1 MKRSILLIL
10 IILALLL
17 TACGAP
23 AAPEAPKISKVP
35 TPEPVAA
42 PEPPDEPEPA
52 EPVEASEPFPC
63 GLVGIAMP
71 TEDLQRWYQDGNL
84 IKEQLEALG
93 YEVDLEYAQN
103 DPDLQIAQLE
113 DMIAN
118 GAKVLIISP
127 IDDYSLENVLDAA
140 KEAGAKVIAYDRMI
154 WGPDAVSYFC
164 EHDIFRAG
172 QLQGQ
177 YVVDQLDL
185 DHAEG
190 KVFNIEFL
198 SGDPLDGNVCGYFGY
213 EVAALLPYADKLN
226 VPSSEYPISD
236 ICFSYIDFS
245 VKDWDTDIAE
255 AKMADTLDKFYS
267 NGEPLDAIICMN
279 DSTAQ
284 GAARALEQ
292 HDHGTYPIITGLN
305 CDIVSVIN
313 ILEGKQSMSVL
324 LDTRD
329 LANAAVEM
337 ADAIMK
343 GQEPPINDREM
354 YHNGTGIIP
363 TYLVAPRIVTID
375 NLKEML
381 IDSGYYTP
389 EQIGIDLLTEAG
401 IEIP

>member
-10 IILALLL
+10 VILSLLM

-23 AAPEAPKISKVP
+23 AAQEAPEI
-35 TPEPVAA
+35 PEVSTAA
-42 PEPPDEPEPA
+42 SEPPDEPEPA

-103 DPDLQIAQLE
+103 DPALQSAQLE
-113 DMIAN
+113 DMITN
-118 GAKVLIISP
+118 GAKVLIISA
-127 IDDYSLENVLDAA
+127 IDGEALGNVLDTA
-140 KEAGAKVIAYDRMI
+140 KEAGVKVIAYNRLIM
-154 WGPDAVSYFC
+154 GSDAVSYFC
-164 EHDIFRAG
+164 NHDIFRAG

-177 YVVDQLDL
+177 YVVDRLDL

-198 SGDPLDGNVCGYFGY
+198 SGDPIDGNVVGYFDY

-255 AKMADTLDKFYS
+255 AKMADTLDTFYS

-292 HDHGTYPIITGLN
+292 HYRGTYPIITGLDCN
-305 CDIVSVIN
+305 IVSVIN